1 MKNIQV
7 IDGAANCTF
16 SLFQATEEEFQL
28 LFPQPLQ
35 DIQYAEALFALPNH
49 SEIEAALNRIWERPI
64 RKQDAQG
71 IHGTLFYQLQR
82 YKEWYPRK
90 SRRSGRVFGDQR
102 QRSGACSPCRATD
115 RSRGASSPAEAP
127 STPCYRAARPAE
139 AKHPFQP
146 RAMKSS
152 LLQKTLI
159 GTKSLVKLKPGAG
172 QHLAKEH
179 GFRNRRIAP
188 RQPIHPWPNPE
199 RGSPDVHLFGC
210 QRHHVTL
217 FSCVSRPDRKSGCR
231 TP

>member
-16 SLFQATEEEFQL
+16 SLFQATEEEFRL

-35 DIQYAEALFALPNH
+35 DIQYAEDLFALPNH

-64 RKQDAQG
+64 RKRDAQG

-82 YKEWYPRK
+82 YKEWYPENREDAVE
-90 SRRSGRVFGDQR
+90 SSAINAAQRRLF
-102 QRSGACSPCRATD
+102 CRATD
-115 RSRGASSPAEAP
+115 RSREASSPAEAP

-152 LLQKTLI
+152 LLQKTLV

-172 QHLAKEH
+172 QHLAKEQ
-179 GFRNRRIAP
+179 GFRNRRIA
-188 RQPIHPWPNPE
+188 Q
-199 RGSPDVHLFGC
+199 GSQFTLGRTQSGGVLMFHLFGC

-217 FSCVSRPDRKSGCR
+217 FSRVSRPDRKSGCR